1 MSKHKKPTFLS
12 VVDRALGN
20 EERTARLQTLIITTT
35 KCVIAV
41 GVVLFAIL
49 TLSDGRFALSAG
61 LGAIV
66 SVRIIWKRL
75 KKASPV
81 LRKSL

>member
-1 MSKHKKPTFLS
+1 MSKHKEPTVLS

-35 KCVIAV
+35 KCIVAV
-41 GVVLFAIL
+41 GVVLFAVL
-49 TLSDGRFALSAG
+49 ALSGGHFELSVG

-66 SVRIIWKRL
+66 SVRIIWKRF
-75 KKASPV
+75 KKAFPV